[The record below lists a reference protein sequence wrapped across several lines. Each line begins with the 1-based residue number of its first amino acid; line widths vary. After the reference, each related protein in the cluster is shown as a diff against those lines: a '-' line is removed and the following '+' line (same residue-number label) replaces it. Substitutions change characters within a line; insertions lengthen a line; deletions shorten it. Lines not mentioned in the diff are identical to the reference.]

1 MYQLFEDYN
10 DPTVSVSKP
19 PGFNYIARIYNR
31 EIQTIV
37 NYYNSRAFYLNNT
50 NILVRILNSFTV
62 PIESSIDRYVEMA
75 TTRGPYIAK
84 HFGITSEINFGKI
97 HEGTFYGDKVKEIYL
112 YNENYFSPFT
122 IGKDWQSLRPV
133 TVLDHPISDLK
144 LLLPNGKVN
153 STAEGTATIAIDIP
167 MLLTQ
172 YRYFL
177 LEQQYNSESVLGA
190 NHFVYK
196 YVLPNML
203 YSHID
208 IVLMNRL
215 MNLYYGAPMSTN
227 LYKYPFPIVD
237 YSSAVDKDL
246 KRVLNRLKNSR
257 TPYFGY
263 LQNIV
268 SIGNPSM
275 VESLKMPDLA
285 KTRQVWWAMFLT
297 RLKVMKFLIDVGGS
311 NGVHTNGYFIG
322 KLKLDIKRLTNERIF
337 ETMLPMDMLYEVKE
351 TLEELGQL

>member
-50 NILVRILNSFTV
+50 NLLVRILNSFSV
-62 PIESSIDRYVEMA
+62 PIEASIDRYVEMA

-84 HFGITSEINFGKI
+84 FFDLTSEINFGKVHNGI
-97 HEGTFYGDKVKEIYL
+97 FYGDKVKEIL
-112 YNENYFSPFT
+112 IYNESYFSPYS

-153 STAEGTATIAIDIP
+153 STAEGLAVIAIDIP
-167 MLLTQ
+167 LLLTQ

-177 LEQQYNSESVLGA
+177 MDQEYNTESVLGA

-208 IVLMNRL
+208 LVILNRL
-215 MNLYYGAPMSTN
+215 MNLHYGAPMSSN

-237 YSSAVDKDL
+237 YSQAVDKDL
-246 KRVLNRLKNSR
+246 KRVLTRLKNSR

-263 LQNIV
+263 IQNMV
-268 SIGNPSM
+268 SIANPSM
-275 VESLKMPDLA
+275 VDSLKMPDLA
-285 KTRQVWWAMFLT
+285 KTRQVWWALFLS

-311 NGVHTNGYFIG
+311 DGVRTNGYFIG

-337 ETMLPMDMLYEVKE
+337 DIMLPPDMLFDVKE
-351 TLEELGQL
+351 TLDEIRQL